1 MKKLSVF
8 SFSAEIKPLVI
19 PAIERTR
26 EEEESR
32 FLFQA

>member
-1 MKKLSVF
+1 MKKLSAVG
-8 SFSAEIKPLVI
+8 FSAEIKPLII
-19 PAIERTR
+19 PALERTR